1 MNVIE
6 LFETGDEVEL
16 DDGPPTNY
24 QYKNIE
30 KDRDALD
37 NYVKLTKVIIY
48 ELKRRKLNQNA
59 SRIDFIKNDDL
70 KLINDILTTVSVFLI
85 KNYPSGLFLYDD
97 KCCIYHRLKT
107 MLKNT
112 EMEIAD
118 TMTDKTFVDQ
128 SYFYY
133 YLSGSDNIDWVK
145 HHIYKY
151 YAYNTLYDIG
161 MYRNLLGLQ
170 HFQDGTNAK
179 EFSKQTIASNTDDTK
194 FHSDEFADIICNNT
208 LDNVYTTSIK
218 DNANYYMFS
227 FQDEFIRYYKSNI
240 SDTQIQKYNED
251 KSNQLKTFFVKYC
264 GFDIYNI
271 TISTVLDIN
280 TSLRFTELFY
290 FCWKNMDNLLCMNYI
305 LFILIRIFINTNKIN
320 IVSVMEKYNN
330 KNYIYDV
337 LKHMFPNMSPVNLET
352 IDYINHFIYTL
363 IGVYISNENK
373 MEYISNISFYTYEEY
388 ITYVNA
394 FIDEES
400 ILITEID
407 DVTNVVATDKNSVN
421 NFIKDV
427 TKILEEHDKMKVI
440 MDGITN
446 AVKYANSIKDK
457 INTSVDHPLGVTQ
470 ALKDAAMVDDVSD
483 ITAYIDKLRSDAE
496 KKKSDGGAID
506 ELVKKCDD
514 VSREKKIIV
523 ESNELKIT
531 NIKEK
536 MIITMKAY
544 RESVTQ
550 SGAQSGAQPVAQTV
564 DQPGSDEDLNTRKT
578 TIEQYTDGDL
588 KNSIKAGLANEAS
601 AWASHKRATI
611 TMGAI
616 RVNSVDQEKINQ
628 ANEIFEKVNEQ
639 ALQARSRVLEAM
651 KSYNVIF
658 DTNSSDADVQPARD
672 VVNNLIQN
680 TQQNKDDAEAA
691 EQELVVLNNGIAA

>member
-1 MNVIE
+1 M
-6 LFETGDEVEL
+6 
-16 DDGPPTNY
+16 
-24 QYKNIE
+24 
-30 KDRDALD
+30 
-37 NYVKLTKVIIY
+37 
-48 ELKRRKLNQNA
+48 
-59 SRIDFIKNDDL
+59 
-70 KLINDILTTVSVFLI
+70 
-85 KNYPSGLFLYDD
+85 
-97 KCCIYHRLKT
+97 
-107 MLKNT
+107 
-112 EMEIAD
+112 
-118 TMTDKTFVDQ
+118 
-128 SYFYY
+128 
-133 YLSGSDNIDWVK
+133 
-145 HHIYKY
+145 
-151 YAYNTLYDIG
+151 
-161 MYRNLLGLQ
+161 
-170 HFQDGTNAK
+170 
-179 EFSKQTIASNTDDTK
+179 
-194 FHSDEFADIICNNT
+194 
-208 LDNVYTTSIK
+208 
-218 DNANYYMFS
+218 
-227 FQDEFIRYYKSNI
+227 
-240 SDTQIQKYNED
+240 
-251 KSNQLKTFFVKYC
+251 
-264 GFDIYNI
+264 
-271 TISTVLDIN
+271 
-280 TSLRFTELFY
+280 
-290 FCWKNMDNLLCMNYI
+290 
-305 LFILIRIFINTNKIN
+305 
-320 IVSVMEKYNN
+320 
-330 KNYIYDV
+330 
-337 LKHMFPNMSPVNLET
+337 
-352 IDYINHFIYTL
+352 
-363 IGVYISNENK
+363 
-373 MEYISNISFYTYEEY
+373 
-388 ITYVNA
+388 
-394 FIDEES
+394 
-400 ILITEID
+400 
-407 DVTNVVATDKNSVN
+407 N